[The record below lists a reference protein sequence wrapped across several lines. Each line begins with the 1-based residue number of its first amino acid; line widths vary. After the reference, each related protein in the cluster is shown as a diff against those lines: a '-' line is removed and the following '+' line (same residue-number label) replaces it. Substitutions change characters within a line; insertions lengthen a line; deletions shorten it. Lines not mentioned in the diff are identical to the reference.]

1 MDKSVDMF
9 CLISDDDVSAIK
21 RGCEVEMI
29 EYVIRIQVVEKARRE
44 GIAEIEEVREIPE
57 TIILSLD
64 RDFTTLHIGDAVSEA
79 QRIFKQ
85 INKTK

>member
-1 MDKSVDMF
+1 
-9 CLISDDDVSAIK
+9 
-21 RGCEVEMI
+21 MI

-44 GIAEIEEVREIPE
+44 GIAEIETVREIPE

-64 RDFTTLHIGDAVSEA
+64 RDFTTLRIGDAVSEA

-85 INKTK
+85 INKVK